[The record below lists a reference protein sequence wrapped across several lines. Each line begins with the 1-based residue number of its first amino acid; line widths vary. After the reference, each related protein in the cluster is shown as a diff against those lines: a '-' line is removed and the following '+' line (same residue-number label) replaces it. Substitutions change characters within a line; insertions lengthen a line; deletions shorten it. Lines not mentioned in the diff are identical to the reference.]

1 MDIQPKHFSRRAAE
15 AAEVPVDTEMRMVLL
30 GRFFSRFS
38 QVQSA
43 RLAPK
48 DKGFSL
54 RALRLCVS
62 NCNAWADAT

>member
-1 MDIQPKHFSRRAAE
+1 
-15 AAEVPVDTEMRMVLL
+15 MVVL

-43 RLAPK
+43 RLALK

-62 NCNAWADAT
+62 NCNIWGNDVLDSLCSEDYGLTDPA